1 MTPILAQFVGSYS
14 LIQVIVALIVL
25 IGAIGILYVVLRQT
39 GVQIPPFVVQIF
51 WIVVVCF
58 VAIFAIRLLMSM

>member
-1 MTPILAQFVGSYS
+1 MILAQLASGYS
-14 LIQVIVALIVL
+14 LIQVVIFIIILCGVFGVL
-25 IGAIGILYVVLRQT
+25 FVVMKQT
-39 GVQIPPFVVQIF
+39 GVQIPPWIMTIF

>member
-1 MTPILAQFVGSYS
+1 MILAQLAGGYS
-14 LIQVIVALIVL
+14 LIQVVIFIIILCGVFGVL
-25 IGAIGILYVVLRQT
+25 FVVMKQT
-39 GVQIPPFVVQIF
+39 GVQIPPWIMTIF